1 MIGDGPDMGQIT
13 SSVGLVSGINT
24 GDIINQ
30 LIAIEQQPVTQL
42 QTRISSL
49 AAQKAAYTS
58 LSSSLTSIQQNAQT
72 LAKASTF
79 QNATATSSDDTVV
92 SATASAG
99 AAQGS
104 YQLQV
109 ARLVTTQQVIS
120 AGVQDFNSTKIGAGT
135 ITVGVGGGELTST
148 NNLNDLNGGA
158 GVRRGQFRITDRAGE
173 STVVDISDAVTLQD
187 VVKKINTALDV
198 QVQASVQGGHLVLS
212 DISGKALN
220 DLTVTDVGGG
230 HAAQDLGIAGNSNG
244 TTTLTGTDI
253 NEISRTTSLALLN
266 DGNGIRT
273 ADSGDDFSITPG
285 DGSAAIKVNLGTATT
300 VGDVLDAINTAGAGK
315 VQAAISPDGSGIQ
328 LTDISGGGGAMTV
341 TALNG
346 SEAAQDLGI
355 DTTGTGTIVGR
366 DVMAGLGTVLL
377 SSLNGGSGLTAG
389 TIAIK
394 DRADSASI
402 NVDLSGATSVQDIID
417 TINNSGAKV
426 QASISDGGDGI
437 NITDTSGGTGLLQID
452 DVSGNTAQSLGLAG
466 SFDTSTTVVKGANLH
481 RQYVSNNTLLKDY
494 NGGKGVAT
502 GSIKIT
508 NSAGVSNTISIG
520 TSQVTLGD
528 VISQINVRDMGVTA
542 SINADGN
549 GILLTDTA
557 GGAGQMQ
564 VSDVDSTT
572 AKDLL
577 IAGTATNNAIDGAQQ
592 KTIDVT
598 ANDTLATLQSK
609 INGLNF
615 GVSANIINDGS
626 GTAPFRLS
634 LTARNSG
641 LDGRVMID
649 SGTTSLNTQT
659 LVQAQNA
666 AVFLGGVGSEQPLL
680 ITSSS
685 NQISGAI
692 QGVNITLN
700 GVSDNPVTLN
710 VSQNADNAVTQINS
724 MVTTFNSL
732 VDAITQLTSFDTTT
746 NQASLLLGDST
757 TQEIQNDLYTA
768 LSAVEPTNGKY
779 RILADVGFSL
789 DDKGHMVFDEN
800 AFRAA
805 YADDP
810 TGVQQLFGGD
820 KVSAGLT
827 TRLDSLNNN
836 EGVNSSGGD
845 DIHFLLHNGS
855 SFNISLNGVD
865 TLGDVVDLINTTS
878 NGKVTASL
886 GLNGNL
892 VLNDT
897 TSGGAGSTFSVSNIN
912 GSTALHDLGLD
923 VVPDGNILTG
933 NSLINSSAAI
943 NRGIGGVIDNTI
955 TNLTDPVSGVITREN
970 QTLDNQTQEFNDRI
984 SELNDLIDQKR
995 QRLED
1000 QFANMESVLAG
1011 LKSQQSAL
1019 SSFTPV
1025 KAA

>member
-1 MIGDGPDMGQIT
+1 MGQIT

-120 AGVQDFNSTKIGAGT
+120 TGVQDLNSSKIGAGT
-135 ITVGVGGGELTST
+135 ITIGVGGGELTAT

-158 GVRRGQFRITDRAGE
+158 GVQRGQFRITDRAGE
-173 STVVDISDAVTLQD
+173 STVIDISDAVTLQD

-198 QVQASVQGGHLVLS
+198 QVQASVQGGHLVLT
-212 DISGKALN
+212 DISGKTLN

-230 HAAQDLGIAGNSNG
+230 NAAQDLGIAGNSNG
-244 TTTLTGTDI
+244 TATLTGTDI
-253 NEISRTTSLALLN
+253 NDISRTTSLALLN
-266 DGNGIRT
+266 DGNGIRVG
-273 ADSGDDFSITPG
+273 DSGADFSITPG
-285 DGSAAIKVNLGTATT
+285 DGSAAISVNLATATS

-315 VQAAISPDGSGIQ
+315 VTANISPDGSGIQ
-328 LTDISGGGGAMTV
+328 LTDISGGAGAMTV

-346 SEAAQDLGI
+346 SQAAHDLGI
-355 DTTGTGTIVGR
+355 DSTGTGTLVGR

-377 SSLNGGSGLTAG
+377 SSLNGGSGLAAG

-417 TINNSGAKV
+417 KINNSGAKV
-426 QASISDGGDGI
+426 QASISSGGDGI

-452 DVSGNTAQSLGLAG
+452 DVTGTTAQSLGLAG
-466 SFDTSTTVVKGANLH
+466 SFDTSTTVVNGANLH

-494 NGGKGVAT
+494 NGGQGVAT

-508 NSAGVSNTISIG
+508 NSLGVANTITIG

-542 SINADGN
+542 SINTDGN

-557 GGAGQMQ
+557 GGATQMQ
-564 VSDVDSTT
+564 VADVDSTA

-577 IAGTATNNAIDGAQQ
+577 IAGTATNNVIDGAQQ

-598 ANDTLATLQSK
+598 ANDTLATVQSK

-649 SGTTSLNTQT
+649 AGTTALNTQT

-680 ITSSS
+680 ISSSS

-710 VSQNADNAVTQINS
+710 VSQNADNAVAQINQ

-732 VDAITQLTSFDTTT
+732 IDGITQLTSFDTST

-757 TQEIQNDLYTA
+757 TQEIQDDLYTA
-768 LSAVEPTNGKY
+768 VAAVEPTNGKY
-779 RILADVGFSL
+779 RLLADVGFSL
-789 DDKGHMVFDEN
+789 DDKGHMVFDEDT
-800 AFRAA
+800 FRAA

-810 TGVQQLFGGD
+810 TDVQQLFGGD
-820 KVSAGLT
+820 NVSVGLT

-836 EGVNSSGGD
+836 AGVNSSGGD

-855 SFNISLNGVD
+855 NFNISLSSAD
-865 TLGDVVDLINTTS
+865 TLGDVVSLINTTS
-878 NGKVTASL
+878 NGKVAASL

-897 TSGGAGSTFSVSNIN
+897 TSGGAGSTFSVSSIN
-912 GSTALHDLGLD
+912 GSSSLQDLGLD
-923 VVPDGNILTG
+923 NVADGNILTG
-933 NSLINSSAAI
+933 NSLINGSAAI
-943 NRGIGGVIDNTI
+943 NRGIGGVIDDTI